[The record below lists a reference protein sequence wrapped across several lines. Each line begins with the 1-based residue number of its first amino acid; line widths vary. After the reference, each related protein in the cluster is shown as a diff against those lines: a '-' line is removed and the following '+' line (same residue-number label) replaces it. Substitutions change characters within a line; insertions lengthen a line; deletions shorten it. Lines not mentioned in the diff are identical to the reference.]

1 MGQKSRPITSS
12 VFSINVSA
20 DGNEEIVKETDG
32 GDSAVS
38 ELLHQLLIGQERQN
52 ELLEEM
58 VESMNASQRQRS
70 AELGQW
76 KQSNPVLS
84 EKCRKAAE
92 VLGDV
97 QTEFLENITEEIQDN
112 SESLIDGEFVLNEF
126 VDRFGPRIAHLN
138 GLLQVLSQ
146 LSAISPNSLVEED

>member
-1 MGQKSRPITSS
+1 M
-12 VFSINVSA
+12 INEQD
-20 DGNEEIVKETDG
+20 DGDLAI
-32 GDSAVS
+32 S
-38 ELLHQLLIGQERQN
+38 ELLHQMLIGQERQN

-58 VESMNASQRQRS
+58 VESMNAAQRQRS

-92 VLGDV
+92 VLSEV
-97 QTEFLENITEEIQDN
+97 QTEFLENLTEEIQYN
-112 SESLIDGEFVLNEF
+112 SESLIDGEFMLNEF